1 MHNTIFLAFALLFIK
16 HWYVDF
22 VNQDMEE
29 VNHKGLYMHWL
40 GIKHSLKQGAA
51 TAVVFLLLGF
61 DFPTAYILGATDFV
75 IHYHV
80 DYIKMNYGNRDI
92 TTPAFW
98 NHLGLDQLA
107 HYMTYL
113 GLVWL
118 VTGR

>member
-1 MHNTIFLAFALLFIK
+1 MYNAIFLAFALLFIK

-40 GIKHSLKQGAA
+40 GIKHSLKQGIA
-51 TAVVFLLLGF
+51 TMAVFVLVGV
-61 DFPTAYILGATDFV
+61 DVPSAYILGAIDFA

-118 VTGR
+118 VAGR

>member
-1 MHNTIFLAFALLFIK
+1 MSGAVIIAFALLFIK

-29 VNHKGLYMHWL
+29 VNHKGIYFHWT
-40 GIKHSLKQGAA
+40 GMKHSAKQGVA
-51 TAVVFLLLGF
+51 TMIIFMLLGAESPF
-61 DFPTAYILGATDFV
+61 VLGMMDFL

-80 DYIKMNYGNRDI
+80 DWAKMNYGNRDI
-92 TTPAFW
+92 TTPQFW

-113 GLVWL
+113 LLVWMAT
-118 VTGR
+118 VM